1 MLRKLIFALIMI
13 PLPGF
18 IPGRDAVAQITPA
31 DGNTTISEVLG
42 EAVSA
47 DDGESDPAML
57 ADEMAYFLDHPLN
70 LNTAT
75 QEELRQLHLL
85 TEFQIFSLTDY
96 IRENGELLSIF
107 ELQLVYG
114 FDPDLITRLLP
125 FVNLSSQNTKSGKL
139 FGSRTRLKQ
148 LLVFRTGVDGNT
160 KSGFIPDT
168 SGRSDFQGDN
178 RALMLRYEAGISNI
192 GFGFTMDQDAGESFH
207 TESRKFVPD
216 FNSAYLEYR
225 SRGALKK
232 IVVGD
237 YRVSWGQ
244 GLVLGG
250 YGTRK
255 GTQVL
260 ISPVTTG
267 IKKYSSAGENDFFRG
282 VAGSWEWGNFN
293 IDLFASRMRTDAGLH
308 FPDNDSLQD
317 SYFTSPD
324 ASGLH
329 RTQSELSK
337 KDAVKSSCLGA
348 HTHFRRGNYVWGL
361 SYLNQQF
368 SHTWVRNST
377 AYTGETFES
386 GTNLQNF
393 ATDFKASLGKASVF
407 GELAA
412 DTKGRMAL
420 FGGVLAELHP
430 LVKVSMVYRNYKPDY
445 LALRSSGFGESQ
457 GTKNEKGYY
466 LGLQLYPW
474 KYLKAELYADH
485 YSFPFLRYTST
496 SPYSGN
502 DYLLN
507 LSFYPTRE
515 FTLAIRLRYE
525 KTRERSTSTITGIPA
540 METVQK
546 GGSRL
551 ELNYVMSKNLK
562 LKSRIEF
569 SYYQV
574 VRESMSIGF
583 YSGHDMSF
591 ASNSQKYRLWLR
603 YAVFDIPGW
612 DNRIYAYENDVLY
625 SFSVPA
631 FNSRGSRF
639 IIMGKAEL
647 LPGLELNLRYAITQ
661 FQGIRTWGSG
671 SDEISSGMDSYLT
684 FQMRLKL

>member
-1 MLRKLIFALIMI
+1 MLRKLFFALIMI

-47 DDGESDPAML
+47 DDGESDPAAL

-70 LNTAT
+70 LNIAT
-75 QEELRQLHLL
+75 REELRQLHLL

-125 FVNLSSQNTKSGKL
+125 FVSLSSQKTKSGKL
-139 FGSRTRLKQ
+139 VGSRTRLKQ
-148 LLVFRTGVDGNT
+148 LLVFRTGLDGNT
-160 KSGFIPDT
+160 KSGFIADT
-168 SGRSDFQGDN
+168 SGRSEFQGAN

-192 GFGFTMDQDAGESFH
+192 GFGFTMDQDAGESFRM
-207 TESRKFVPD
+207 EGRKPVPD

-225 SRGALKK
+225 SHGALKK
-232 IVVGD
+232 IITGD

-255 GTQVL
+255 GTQTL

-282 VAGSWEWGNFN
+282 IASSWEWGNVN
-293 IDLFASRMRTDAGLH
+293 IELFASRMKTDAGLH
-308 FPDNDSLQD
+308 YTDNDSLQG
-317 SYFTSPD
+317 SYLTSSD

-329 RTQSELSK
+329 RTQDELRK
-337 KDAVKSSCLGA
+337 KNAVTVSCLGA
-348 HTHFRRGNYVWGL
+348 HTELRRGNFSVGM

-368 SHTWVRNST
+368 SHKWVRNST

-393 ATDFKASLGKASVF
+393 ASDFKVSLGKAALF

-412 DTKGRMAL
+412 DTKGRTAL
-420 FGGVLAELHP
+420 LGGVLAELHP
-430 LVKVSMVYRNYKPDY
+430 LVKVSMVYRNYQPDY

-507 LSFYPTRE
+507 LTFYPSRE
-515 FTLAIRLRYE
+515 FTLSIRLRYE
-525 KTRERSTSTITGIPA
+525 KTRERSSSTITGIPP

-551 ELNYVMSKNLK
+551 ELNYVMSKNLR

-569 SYYQV
+569 SYYQEA
-574 VRESMSIGF
+574 RQSMGTGF

-591 ASNSQKYRLWLR
+591 ASNSQKYKLWLR

-612 DNRIYAYENDVLY
+612 ENRIYAYENDVLY

-631 FNSRGSRF
+631 FNSRGTRF

-647 LPGLELNLRYAITQ
+647 LPGLELSLRYALTQ
-661 FQGIRTWGSG
+661 FQGIRTWGTG
-671 SDEISSGMDSYLT
+671 NDEISSDLDSNWTL
-684 FQMRLKL
+684 QLRLKI